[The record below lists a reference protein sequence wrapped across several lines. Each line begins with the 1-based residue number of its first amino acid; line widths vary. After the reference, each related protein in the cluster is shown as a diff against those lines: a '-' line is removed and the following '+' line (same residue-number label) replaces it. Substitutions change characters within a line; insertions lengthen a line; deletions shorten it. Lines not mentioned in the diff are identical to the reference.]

1 MPIIALFVIAFVSLF
16 VVRLGATA
24 LMMTGLSRQ
33 VAEFQA
39 VSCFFGVGYT
49 TGESEMIVS
58 HPVRRRIATHLIIT
72 GNLGITGALG
82 ALIVTLLQSDADWL
96 DRLFGLQQHSTGVR
110 VLAIAGV
117 VAAALVVYRLGF
129 VRSIL
134 ESTVRY
140 TLERSGV
147 VRAMD
152 YDTVLRA
159 REGYAISEFEIDPG
173 HPFIG
178 RTLESLA
185 LGKHGVLVL
194 NILRDTGAFEPTPSR
209 TTQIHEGDVLTVYGE
224 EITLQAVLGDAE
236 STGAEPE

>member
-1 MPIIALFVIAFVSLF
+1 MPVIALIVIAFVSLF
-16 VVRLGATA
+16 VVRIGATA

-49 TGESEMIVS
+49 TGEAEMIVS
-58 HPVRRRIATHLIIT
+58 HPVRRRIATHLIIM

-82 ALIVTLLQSDADWL
+82 ALIVTLLQSDTDWL
-96 DRLFGLQQHSTGVR
+96 DRLLGFQQHSVGIR
-110 VLAIAGV
+110 VLVIAAVV
-117 VAAALVVYRLGF
+117 VAVLLVYRLGF
-129 VRSIL
+129 VRSII
-134 ESTVRY
+134 ETTVRY

-152 YDTVLRA
+152 YDTILRA

-173 HPFIG
+173 HRFIG
-178 RTLESLA
+178 RTLENLA

-194 NILRDTGAFEPTPSR
+194 NIIRDSGDFEPTPSR
-209 TTQIHEGDVLTVYGE
+209 LTEIRAGDVLTVYGE
-224 EITLQAVLGDAE
+224 ETVLQAILGDEAV
-236 STGAEPE
+236 PV